1 MASEDSAS
9 AAALSRRDARMVA
22 LVVVVVLAAVMGA
35 GYLLQAVV
43 QRGALTSPTAPAQG
57 LREQREVDKLTAEV
71 KQIRSDTGG
80 SLYWLKLAAVFVTV
94 GAGVGG
100 YLIAHSRSTRERV
113 AAEDRR
119 TEQRLAFERR
129 GQVDAAYQAM
139 VLELSSSSA
148 ILRANAAMKLGNVLQ
163 SPPVE
168 WELEDERRAEIWS
181 LTKQLLAASLA
192 IETEPK
198 VLKALTIAVAL
209 RADPKQHGDL
219 RGLDFSL
226 ARAADAYWAR
236 IDFRYADFYRAD
248 LTGASLRE
256 AQLGGAQFR
265 ETVLCGAV
273 LAGAMCAKTNFKL
286 TDLRN
291 ADLSGADL
299 TGASFE
305 SAKVHGVVLAG
316 ATLTSL
322 GDHVVDLSER
332 GDGSELQSVGDW
344 VNRSG

>member
-1 MASEDSAS
+1 MADDPAGSG
-9 AAALSRRDARMVA
+9 ALSSRDARAVA
-22 LVVVVVLAAVMGA
+22 LLVALVLAAVMAA
-35 GYLLQAVV
+35 GYLLQALV
-43 QRGALTSPTAPAQG
+43 QHGSLTSASGPA
-57 LREQREVDKLTAEV
+57 LKEQREVDKLTAEV

-139 VLELSSSSA
+139 VLELSSPSA

-168 WELEDERRAEIWS
+168 WELEDERRDEIWS

-209 RADPKQHGDL
+209 HAGKADDLGDL

-226 ARAADAYWAR
+226 ARASDAYWAR

-248 LTGASLRE
+248 LTGASLRK
-256 AQLGGAQFR
+256 AKLGGAQFR

-273 LAGAMCAKTNFKL
+273 LVEAMCQETNFKF

-299 TGASFE
+299 TGAKFE
-305 SAKVHGVVLAG
+305 SAKVHGVVLTG
-316 ATLTSL
+316 ARLAPV

-332 GDGSELQSVGDW
+332 GDGSELQSVGEW
-344 VNRSG
+344 ISRSG

>member
-1 MASEDSAS
+1 MAADDSAS
-9 AAALSRRDARMVA
+9 AALSRRDARTVA
-22 LVVVVVLAAVMGA
+22 VVVAIVLAGVMSA

-43 QRGALTSPTAPAQG
+43 QRGALTSTTGPADRVRQ
-57 LREQREVDKLTAEV
+57 QREVDKLTAEV

-119 TEQRLAFERR
+119 TDLRLAFERR

-148 ILRANAAMKLGNVLQ
+148 ILRANAAMKLGKVLQ

-168 WELEDERRAEIWS
+168 WHLEAERRDEIWS

-209 RADPKQHGDL
+209 HAEEDEHGDL

-236 IDFRYADFYRAD
+236 IDFRFADFYKAD
-248 LTGASLRE
+248 LTGASFRK
-256 AQLGGAQFR
+256 AKLGRAQFR
-265 ETVLCGAV
+265 ETILQGAV
-273 LAGAMCAKTNFKL
+273 LAEASCESANFKL

-305 SAKVHGVVLAG
+305 RAMVHGVVLTG
-316 ATLTSL
+316 ATLKSL
-322 GDHVVDLSER
+322 SEQVVDLSEH
-332 GDGSELQSVGDW
+332 GDGSELESVGRW
-344 VNRSG
+344 VSRIG

>member
-1 MASEDSAS
+1 MAADDATG
-9 AAALSRRDARMVA
+9 AALSRRDARAVA
-22 LVVVVVLAAVMGA
+22 IVVAVVLAAVMGA

-43 QRGALTSPTAPAQG
+43 QHGSLTAPSGPTQG
-57 LREQREVDKLTAEV
+57 LKEQREVDKLTAEV

-119 TEQRLAFERR
+119 TELRLAFERR

-139 VLELSSSSA
+139 VLELSSPSA
-148 ILRANAAMKLGNVLQ
+148 ILRANAAMKLGKVLQ
-163 SPPVE
+163 SPPIE
-168 WELEDERRAEIWS
+168 WHLEDERRDEIWS

-209 RADPKQHGDL
+209 HAAPDEHGDL

-236 IDFRYADFYRAD
+236 IDFSYADFYKAD
-248 LTGASLRE
+248 LAGASLRK
-256 AQLGGAQFR
+256 AKLGGAQFR
-265 ETVLCGAV
+265 ETVLRGAV
-273 LAGAMCAKTNFKL
+273 LVEASCEKTNFKL
-286 TDLRN
+286 TDLRD

-305 SAKVHGVVLAG
+305 SAKVHGVVLSG
-316 ATLTSL
+316 ATLASL

-332 GDGSELQSVGDW
+332 GDGSELESVGDW
-344 VNRSG
+344 INRSG

>member
-1 MASEDSAS
+1 MAAEPS
-9 AAALSRRDARMVA
+9 AAALSRRDARAVA
-22 LVVVVVLAAVMGA
+22 VVVAVVLAGVMAA

-43 QRGALTSPTAPAQG
+43 QRGSLTSADGASAG
-57 LREQREVDKLTAEV
+57 LKQQREVDKLTAEV

-100 YLIAHSRSTRERV
+100 YLIAHSRSTRERL

-119 TEQRLAFERR
+119 TDQRLAFERR

-168 WELEDERRAEIWS
+168 WHLEDERRDEIWA

-192 IETEPK
+192 IEKEPK

-209 RADPKQHGDL
+209 HAGQDEHGDL

-236 IDFRYADFYRAD
+236 IDFRYADFYKAD
-248 LTGASLRE
+248 LTGASLRK
-256 AQLGGAQFR
+256 AKLGGAQFR
-265 ETVLCGAV
+265 ETVLQGAV
-273 LAGAMCAKTNFKL
+273 LVEATCEKANFKF

-305 SAKVHGVVLAG
+305 RAKVHGVVLAG
-316 ATLTSL
+316 ATLASL
-322 GDHVVDLSER
+322 GEHVVDLSER
-332 GDGSELQSVGDW
+332 GDGSELQSVGAW
-344 VNRSG
+344 VSRSG

>member
-1 MASEDSAS
+1 MAEGSAS
-9 AAALSRRDARMVA
+9 PGALSGRDARAVA
-22 LVVVVVLAAVMGA
+22 LLVALVLAAVMVA
-35 GYLLQAVV
+35 GYALQALV
-43 QRGALTSPTAPAQG
+43 QRGSLTSASGPA
-57 LREQREVDKLTAEV
+57 LKDQREIDKLTAEV

-100 YLIAHSRSTRERV
+100 YLIAHSRSTRERL

-119 TEQRLAFERR
+119 TQMRLDFERR

-139 VLELSSSSA
+139 VLELSSA
-148 ILRANAAMKLGNVLQ
+148 LPILRANAAMKLGKVLQ
-163 SPPVE
+163 APPVE
-168 WELEDERRAEIWS
+168 WHLEDERRDEIWS

-209 RADPKQHGDL
+209 HAAHDEHGDL

-236 IDFRYADFYRAD
+236 IDFSYADFYKAD
-248 LTGASLRE
+248 LTGASLRK
-256 AQLGGAQFR
+256 ANLGSAQFR
-265 ETVLCGAV
+265 EANLQGAV
-273 LAGAMCAKTNFKL
+273 LAEAACQKTNFKL
-286 TDLRN
+286 TDLRH

-316 ATLTSL
+316 ATLAPS
-322 GDHVVDLSER
+322 GHHVVDLSER
-332 GDGSELQSVGDW
+332 GDGSELRSVADW
-344 VNRSG
+344 LS

>member
-1 MASEDSAS
+1 MADDPAS
-9 AAALSRRDARMVA
+9 TGALSRRDARAVALLVA
-22 LVVVVVLAAVMGA
+22 LVLAAIMAA
-35 GYLLQAVV
+35 GYLLQALV
-43 QRGALTSPTAPAQG
+43 QHGSLTSARGPA
-57 LREQREVDKLTAEV
+57 LKEQREVDKLTAEV

-119 TEQRLAFERR
+119 TQQRLAFERR
-129 GQVDAAYQAM
+129 AQVDAAYQAM
-139 VLELSSSSA
+139 VLELSSPSA
-148 ILRANAAMKLGNVLQ
+148 ILRANAAMKLGKVLQ
-163 SPPVE
+163 APPIE
-168 WELEDERRAEIWS
+168 WHLEDERRDEIWS

-209 RADPKQHGDL
+209 HDERDEHGDL

-236 IDFRYADFYRAD
+236 LDFRYADFYKAD
-248 LTGASLRE
+248 LTGASLRK
-256 AQLGGAQFR
+256 AKLGGAQFR
-265 ETVLCGAV
+265 ETVLRGAV
-273 LAGAMCAKTNFKL
+273 LAEAKCEKANFKF

-316 ATLTSL
+316 ATLASL
-322 GDHVVDLSER
+322 NDHVVDLSER
-332 GDGSELQSVGDW
+332 GDGSELVSVGDW
-344 VNRSG
+344 VSRNG

>member
-1 MASEDSAS
+1 MADDAPSPRV
-9 AAALSRRDARMVA
+9 LSGRDARVVA
-22 LVVVVVLAAVMGA
+22 LLVAIVLAAVMAA
-35 GYLLQAVV
+35 GYVLQALV
-43 QRGALTSPTAPAQG
+43 QHGSLTSANGPG
-57 LREQREVDKLTAEV
+57 LKEQREVDKLTAEV

-100 YLIAHSRSTRERV
+100 YLIAHSRSTRERL
-113 AAEDRR
+113 ASEDRR
-119 TEQRLAFERR
+119 TELRLAFERR

-139 VLELSSSSA
+139 VLELSSTSA
-148 ILRANAAMKLGNVLQ
+148 ILRANAAMKLGKVLQ

-168 WELEDERRAEIWS
+168 WHLEDDRRDEIWS

-209 RADPKQHGDL
+209 HATPDERGDL

-226 ARAADAYWAR
+226 AKAADAYWAR
-236 IDFRYADFYRAD
+236 VDFSHADFYKAD
-248 LTGASLRE
+248 LTGASLRR
-256 AQLGGAQFR
+256 ATLAGAQFR
-265 ETVLCGAV
+265 ETRLHGAV
-273 LAGAMCAKTNFKL
+273 LVEATCHQTNFKL

-305 SAKVHGVVLAG
+305 RAKVHGVVLAG
-316 ATLTSL
+316 ATVASL
-322 GDHVVDLSER
+322 PDHVVDLSER
-332 GDGSELQSVGDW
+332 GDGSELRRVGEW
-344 VNRSG
+344 VSRSG

>member
-1 MASEDSAS
+1 MADDPAG
-9 AAALSRRDARMVA
+9 AGALSRRDARAVA
-22 LVVVVVLAAVMGA
+22 LLVALVLAAVMAA
-35 GYLLQAVV
+35 GYLLQALV
-43 QRGALTSPTAPAQG
+43 QHGSLTSASGPA
-57 LREQREVDKLTAEV
+57 LKEQREVDKLTAEV

-100 YLIAHSRSTRERV
+100 YLIAHSRSTRERL

-139 VLELSSSSA
+139 VLELSSPSA
-148 ILRANAAMKLGNVLQ
+148 ILRANAAMKLGKVLQ

-168 WELEDERRAEIWS
+168 WHLEDERREEIWS

-209 RADPKQHGDL
+209 RAKRDEHGDL
-219 RGLDFSL
+219 RELDFSL

-236 IDFRYADFYRAD
+236 LDFRGADFYKAD
-248 LTGASLRE
+248 LTGASLRK
-256 AQLGGAQFR
+256 AKLGGAQFR
-265 ETVLCGAV
+265 ETLLRGAV
-273 LAGAMCAKTNFKL
+273 LAEASCERANFKL

-291 ADLSGADL
+291 ADLTGADL

-316 ATLTSL
+316 ATLASL
-322 GDHVVDLSER
+322 DEHVVDLSER
-332 GDGSELQSVGDW
+332 GDGSQLLSVADW
-344 VNRSG
+344 VSRSG

>member
-1 MASEDSAS
+1 MAEDPAS

-22 LVVVVVLAAVMGA
+22 LVVVLVLVAVMGA
-35 GYLLQAVV
+35 GYVLQAVV

-139 VLELSSSSA
+139 VLELSSPSP

-168 WELEDERRAEIWS
+168 WHLEDERREEIWS

-192 IETEPK
+192 IETQPK

-209 RADPKQHGDL
+209 HAGKADDLGDL

-248 LTGASLRE
+248 LTGASLRN
-256 AQLGGAQFR
+256 AKLGGAQFR
-265 ETVLCGAV
+265 ETVLRGAV
-273 LAGAMCAKTNFKL
+273 LAEAKCQGTNFKL

-291 ADLSGADL
+291 ADLSKADL
-299 TGASFE
+299 TGAKFE

-316 ATLTSL
+316 ATLAPVS
-322 GDHVVDLSER
+322 DHVVDISER

-344 VNRSG
+344 ISRSG

>member
-1 MASEDSAS
+1 MADDAAS
-9 AAALSRRDARMVA
+9 AALSRRDARFVA
-22 LVVVVVLAAVMGA
+22 LTVIVVLAAVMAA
-35 GYLLQAVV
+35 GYVLQAFV
-43 QRGALTSPTAPAQG
+43 QHDALTTPGGSTAG
-57 LREQREVDKLTAEV
+57 LKEQREVDKLTAEV

-119 TEQRLAFERR
+119 TELRLAFERR

-139 VLELSSSSA
+139 VLELSSPSA
-148 ILRANAAMKLGNVLQ
+148 ILRANAAMKLGKILQ
-163 SPPVE
+163 APPVE
-168 WELEDERRAEIWS
+168 WHLEDERRDELWS

-209 RADPKQHGDL
+209 HAAEDEHGDL

-236 IDFRYADFYRAD
+236 IDFRYADFYKAD
-248 LTGASLRE
+248 LTGASLRK
-256 AQLGGAQFR
+256 AKLGGAQFR
-265 ETVLCGAV
+265 ETTLCGAV
-273 LAGAMCAKTNFKL
+273 LADAACEKANFKL

-299 TGASFE
+299 TEASFE

-316 ATLTSL
+316 ATLAPRRE
-322 GDHVVDLSER
+322 HIVDLSER
-332 GDGSELQSVGDW
+332 GDGSQLLSVGEW
-344 VNRSG
+344 LSRSG

>member
-1 MASEDSAS
+1 MADDPSSGGS
-9 AAALSRRDARMVA
+9 LSRRDARTVGLLVA
-22 LVVVVVLAAVMGA
+22 LVLAAIMAA
-35 GYLLQAVV
+35 GYLLQALV
-43 QRGALTSPTAPAQG
+43 QHGSLTSASGSA
-57 LREQREVDKLTAEV
+57 LKEQREVDKLTAEV

-139 VLELSSSSA
+139 VLELSSPSA
-148 ILRANAAMKLGNVLQ
+148 ILRANAAMKLGKVLQ
-163 SPPVE
+163 APPIE
-168 WELEDERRAEIWS
+168 WHLEDERRDEIWS

-209 RADPKQHGDL
+209 HDERDEHGDL

-236 IDFRYADFYRAD
+236 LDFRYADFYKAD
-248 LTGASLRE
+248 LTGASLRK
-256 AQLGGAQFR
+256 AKLGGAQFR
-265 ETVLCGAV
+265 ETVLRGAV
-273 LAGAMCAKTNFKL
+273 LAEAKCEKANFKF

-316 ATLTSL
+316 ATLAPVS
-322 GDHVVDLSER
+322 DHVVDLSDR
-332 GDGSELQSVGDW
+332 ADGSELQSVGEW
-344 VNRSG
+344 ISRSG

>member
-1 MASEDSAS
+1 
-9 AAALSRRDARMVA
+9 
-22 LVVVVVLAAVMGA
+22 
-35 GYLLQAVV
+35 
-43 QRGALTSPTAPAQG
+43 
-57 LREQREVDKLTAEV
+57 
-71 KQIRSDTGG
+71 
-80 SLYWLKLAAVFVTV
+80 VFVTV

-113 AAEDRR
+113 AADDRR
-119 TEQRLAFERR
+119 TELRLAFERR

-139 VLELSSSSA
+139 VLELSSPLP
-148 ILRANAAMKLGNVLQ
+148 ILRANAAMKLGKILQ
-163 SPPVE
+163 APPVE
-168 WELEDERRAEIWS
+168 WSLEDERRDELWS

-209 RADPKQHGDL
+209 HAAADEHGDL

-236 IDFRYADFYRAD
+236 IDFRYADFYKAD
-248 LTGASLRE
+248 LTGASLRK
-256 AQLGGAQFR
+256 AKLGGAQFR
-265 ETVLCGAV
+265 ESILCGAV
-273 LAGAMCAKTNFKL
+273 LAEAACEKANFKL

-299 TGASFE
+299 TEASFE

-316 ATLTSL
+316 ATLPPRRE
-322 GDHVVDLSER
+322 HVVDLSER
-332 GDGSELQSVGDW
+332 GDGSQLLSVGEW
-344 VNRSG
+344 LSRSG

>member
-1 MASEDSAS
+1 MADDAS
-9 AAALSRRDARMVA
+9 AALSRRDARVVA
-22 LVVVVVLAAVMGA
+22 VTVVIVLAAVMAA
-35 GYLLQAVV
+35 GYVLQAFV
-43 QRGALTSPTAPAQG
+43 QHDALTSPGGSTAG
-57 LREQREVDKLTAEV
+57 LKEQREVDKLTAEV

-100 YLIAHSRSTRERV
+100 YLIAHSRSTRERL

-119 TEQRLAFERR
+119 TELRLAFERR

-139 VLELSSSSA
+139 VLELSSPSA
-148 ILRANAAMKLGNVLQ
+148 ILRANAAMKLGKVLQ
-163 SPPVE
+163 APPVE
-168 WELEDERRAEIWS
+168 WQLEDERRDEIWS

-209 RADPKQHGDL
+209 HATEDEHGDL
-219 RGLDFSL
+219 RSLDFSL
-226 ARAADAYWAR
+226 AKASDAYWAR

-248 LTGASLRE
+248 LTGASLRK
-256 AQLGGAQFR
+256 AKLGGAQFR
-265 ETVLCGAV
+265 ETVLARAV
-273 LAGAMCAKTNFKL
+273 LAEAKCEKANFKF
-286 TDLRN
+286 TDLRH

-305 SAKVHGVVLAG
+305 SAKVHGVLLTG
-316 ATLTSL
+316 ATLDAL
-322 GDHVVDLSER
+322 ADHDVDLSER
-332 GDGSELQSVGDW
+332 GDGSDVVNVQDW
-344 VNRSG
+344 VSRSG

>member
-1 MASEDSAS
+1 MADDPAG
-9 AAALSRRDARMVA
+9 AGALSRRDARTVALLVA
-22 LVVVVVLAAVMGA
+22 LVLAAIMAA
-35 GYLLQAVV
+35 GYLLQALV
-43 QRGALTSPTAPAQG
+43 QRGSLTSATGPAA
-57 LREQREVDKLTAEV
+57 LKEQREVDKLTAEV

-119 TEQRLAFERR
+119 TELRLAFERR

-139 VLELSSSSA
+139 VLELSSPSA
-148 ILRANAAMKLGNVLQ
+148 ILRANAAMKLGKILQ
-163 SPPVE
+163 APPVE
-168 WELEDERRAEIWS
+168 WHLEDERREELWS

-209 RADPKQHGDL
+209 HAAGDEHGDL

-236 IDFRYADFYRAD
+236 IDFRHADFYKAD
-248 LTGASLRE
+248 LTGASLRK
-256 AQLGGAQFR
+256 AKLGGAQFR

-273 LAGAMCAKTNFKL
+273 LADAACEKANFKF

-316 ATLTSL
+316 ATLASL
-322 GDHVVDLSER
+322 REHAVDLSEQ
-332 GDGSELQSVGDW
+332 GDGSRLLSVADW
-344 VNRSG
+344 ISRSG

>member
-1 MASEDSAS
+1 MAVDDATS
-9 AAALSRRDARMVA
+9 AALSRRDARFVA
-22 LVVVVVLAAVMGA
+22 AVVVVVLALVMGA
-35 GYLLQAVV
+35 GYLLQALV
-43 QRGALTSPTAPAQG
+43 QHGSLTSPSGPASA
-57 LREQREVDKLTAEV
+57 LKEQREVDKLTAEV

-100 YLIAHSRSTRERV
+100 YLIAHSRSTRERL

-119 TEQRLAFERR
+119 TELRLAFERR

-139 VLELSSSSA
+139 VLELSSPSA
-148 ILRANAAMKLGNVLQ
+148 ILRANAAMKLGKVLQ
-163 SPPVE
+163 APPVE
-168 WELEDERRAEIWS
+168 WHLEDERRDEIWS

-209 RADPKQHGDL
+209 HAGQDEHGDL

-236 IDFRYADFYRAD
+236 IDFRYADFYKAD
-248 LTGASLRE
+248 LTGASLRR
-256 AQLGGAQFR
+256 AKLGGAQFR
-265 ETVLCGAV
+265 ETVLRGAV
-273 LAGAMCAKTNFKL
+273 LAEAKCEKANFKL
-286 TDLRN
+286 TDMRH

-316 ATLTSL
+316 ARLESL
-322 GDHVVDLSER
+322 ADHVVDLSER
-332 GDGSELQSVGDW
+332 GDGSRLQSVGEW
-344 VNRSG
+344 VSRSG

>member
-1 MASEDSAS
+1 MADDPAS
-9 AAALSRRDARMVA
+9 AGALSRRDARTVALLVA
-22 LVVVVVLAAVMGA
+22 LVLAAIMAA
-35 GYLLQAVV
+35 GYLLQALV
-43 QRGALTSPTAPAQG
+43 QHGSLTSASGPA
-57 LREQREVDKLTAEV
+57 LKEQREVDKLTAEV

-113 AAEDRR
+113 AADDRR
-119 TEQRLAFERR
+119 TELRLAFERR

-139 VLELSSSSA
+139 VLELSSPSA
-148 ILRANAAMKLGNVLQ
+148 ILRANAAMKLGKILQ
-163 SPPVE
+163 APPVE
-168 WELEDERRAEIWS
+168 WHLEDERRDELWS

-209 RADPKQHGDL
+209 HATADEHGDL

-236 IDFRYADFYRAD
+236 IDFRYADFYKAD
-248 LTGASLRE
+248 LTGASLRK
-256 AQLGGAQFR
+256 AKLGGAQFR
-265 ETVLCGAV
+265 ESILRGAV
-273 LAGAMCAKTNFKL
+273 LAEAACEKANFKL

-299 TGASFE
+299 TEASFE

-316 ATLTSL
+316 ATLPPHRE
-322 GDHVVDLSER
+322 HVVDLSER
-332 GDGSELQSVGDW
+332 GDGSQLLSVGEW
-344 VNRSG
+344 LSRIG

>member
-1 MASEDSAS
+1 MADDPAS
-9 AAALSRRDARMVA
+9 AGALSGRDARTVALLVA
-22 LVVVVVLAAVMGA
+22 LVLAAIMAA
-35 GYLLQAVV
+35 GYLLQALV
-43 QRGALTSPTAPAQG
+43 QHGSLTSGSGPA
-57 LREQREVDKLTAEV
+57 LKEQREVDKLTAEV

-119 TEQRLAFERR
+119 TQQRLAFERR
-129 GQVDAAYQAM
+129 AQVDAAYQAM
-139 VLELSSSSA
+139 VLELSSPSA
-148 ILRANAAMKLGNVLQ
+148 ILRASAAMKLGKVLQ
-163 SPPVE
+163 APPIE
-168 WELEDERRAEIWS
+168 WHLEDERRDEIWS

-209 RADPKQHGDL
+209 HAEHDEHGDL

-236 IDFRYADFYRAD
+236 LDFRYADFYKAD
-248 LTGASLRE
+248 LTGASLRK
-256 AQLGGAQFR
+256 AKLGGAQFR
-265 ETVLCGAV
+265 ETVLRGAV
-273 LAGAMCAKTNFKL
+273 LAEAKCEKANFKF

-316 ATLTSL
+316 ATLASL
-322 GDHVVDLSER
+322 NDHVVDLSER
-332 GDGSELQSVGDW
+332 GDGSELVSVGDW
-344 VNRSG
+344 VSRSG